1 MKKQKIDYENSPL
14 YKLRHTT
21 EHVFNQAVEEIY
33 PGKIMRAMGPPI
45 ENGWYND
52 SRWDIEIGENE
63 FGKIEKRMQKI
74 IDANFPLIEKEIS
87 ENEAKKLFGHNP
99 FKMEFIDE
107 YIKDGKGLTVY
118 YTGDPDAEA
127 SSYKRKVAGDAAK
140 DLPGDAVFVDLCK
153 GPHIKSTGEIKA
165 YKLLSIAGAYWR
177 GDEKNEML
185 TRVYGTT
192 FESKEEL
199 EEYINMVE
207 EAKKR
212 DHRKLA
218 KELDLIV
225 FSELVG
231 SGLPMYTPRG
241 SILRNSVYNYSREL
255 NAKIGYA
262 EVNTPNF
269 NRAELFKIS
278 GHYDKYKDDMFKVSS
293 QYSEEEMYLKPM
305 NCPQHTQLYASQM
318 RSYKDLPYRVA
329 DFSNLARDEK
339 PGELHGILRSRVFT
353 QDDGHAFV
361 RPDQIAEEFKNIQGV
376 INEALDIYGLDYYIR
391 LSLRD
396 QNDKDKYLGDDD
408 VWDKAESKLRDL
420 LRELKV
426 EYVEA
431 EGEAAIYGP
440 KMDFMAK
447 DSIGREWQISTIQI
461 DMNLPHRFGLK
472 YIDQDGSEQEPVM
485 IHRAIVGSERFIGII
500 IEHFGGA
507 FPVWMSPDQATVL
520 AVSEKHA
527 DYASEIESKLQQA
540 GIRLSKSDIDQTL
553 GNKIR
558 KAQELKIPYMLIVGD
573 KEKEGSTVNVRLRS
587 GEELGEMDV
596 DKFIE
601 RVKEKIDSKSRDL

>member
-1 MKKQKIDYENSPL
+1 MKKNNEPYEQSAL

-87 ENEAKKLFGHNP
+87 EKEAKKLFEHNP

-127 SSYKRKVAGDAAK
+127 SSYKRKVAGEAAK

-165 YKLLSIAGAYWR
+165 FRLLSIAGAYWR

-185 TRVYGTT
+185 TRVYGTA

-199 EEYINMVE
+199 DEHVDLIE

-353 QDDGHAFV
+353 QDDGHGFV

-376 INEALDIYGLDYYIR
+376 INEALDTYGLDYYIR

-396 QNDKDKYLGDDD
+396 PKDKEKYLGDDD

-420 LRELKV
+420 LKDLKV
-426 EYVEA
+426 DYIEA

-601 RVKEKIDSKSRDL
+601 RVQEKIDGKSRDL